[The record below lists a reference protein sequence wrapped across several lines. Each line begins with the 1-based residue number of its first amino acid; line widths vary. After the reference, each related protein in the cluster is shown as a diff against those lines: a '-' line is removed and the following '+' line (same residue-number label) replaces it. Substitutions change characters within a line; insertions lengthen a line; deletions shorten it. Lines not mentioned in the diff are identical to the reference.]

1 VFCKHF
7 DGDSIEKERPISDTT
22 DNSDTRVRVTI
33 EKLVTGGDGLGRVG
47 KSGEPVGHVQLEGQ
61 AKAEE
66 QTQPAGQ
73 VVFVSDVVPGDTVEG
88 RVVRRGRGRTVLED
102 VTIISPGPGRRRPP
116 CRYVPVCGG
125 CDWQHVE
132 DGTQR
137 EWKRRILVEN
147 LQRIGKLSWSEKDID
162 IVSEEPFGYR
172 SRIRIHR
179 KNGQTGFFKRYSNAI
194 VPIAECLVATDGI
207 NALLRGPRD
216 DFQNGMTVVDTGS
229 DTVRSDR
236 DRTGT
241 MDISGYPFRFA
252 VGSFSQSNR
261 KILTP
266 LAKLLQEAV
275 RPGRLVDIYAGA
287 GLLAFMVLMGK
298 SSFSS
303 VLCVESDKRN
313 AEFIRDN
320 LSHVTSEDTAI
331 SVVIDTAERA
341 IRKKNLMR
349 TDRLTDGGVTTLVLD
364 PPRGGLSSAVR
375 TWLVRAG
382 SVDRSVPDVAYL
394 SCDSAA
400 LARDLAALAPRYRI
414 ESMTLLDFFPQTSHI
429 ETLVILR
436 PHSR

>member
-1 VFCKHF
+1 
-7 DGDSIEKERPISDTT
+7 
-22 DNSDTRVRVTI
+22 
-33 EKLVTGGDGLGRVG
+33 
-47 KSGEPVGHVQLEGQ
+47 
-61 AKAEE
+61 
-66 QTQPAGQ
+66 
-73 VVFVSDVVPGDTVEG
+73 
-88 RVVRRGRGRTVLED
+88 
-102 VTIISPGPGRRRPP
+102 
-116 CRYVPVCGG
+116 
-125 CDWQHVE
+125 
-132 DGTQR
+132 
-137 EWKRRILVEN
+137 
-147 LQRIGKLSWSEKDID
+147 
-162 IVSEEPFGYR
+162 
-172 SRIRIHR
+172 
-179 KNGQTGFFKRYSNAI
+179 
-194 VPIAECLVATDGI
+194 
-207 NALLRGPRD
+207 
-216 DFQNGMTVVDTGS
+216 
-229 DTVRSDR
+229 
-236 DRTGT
+236 

-375 TWLVRAG
+375 TWLVRPG